1 MTIQESV
8 MRIAGL
14 LLVAGLSACA
24 ASGPPRQ
31 TAAPAHAE
39 HVGRASEPMSPSPF
53 VVPLDEAT
61 LAKLPRESVKA
72 SAHGQNLDCEGV
84 ALASLLRATGA
95 TPADPLRGAQ
105 LARYLLVT
113 ARDDYRAV
121 YSLAELDP
129 SLTDRRVLLVDRCDG
144 KPLGADDGPL
154 RLIAPGDA
162 RPARWV
168 RQVKSLT
175 VVTAP

>member
-1 MTIQESV
+1 MT
-8 MRIAGL
+8 RIAPFL
-14 LLVAGLSACA
+14 LIACLSACA
-24 ASGPPRQ
+24 STGPGRSAEASS
-31 TAAPAHAE
+31 HA
-39 HVGRASEPMSPSPF
+39 GQSLRASEPMSPSPF
-53 VVPLDEAT
+53 VVPLDAET

-72 SAHGQNLDCEGV
+72 SAHGQDLNCEGV
-84 ALASLLRATGA
+84 ALAGLLRATGA
-95 TPADPLRGAQ
+95 MPADPLRGPQ

-144 KPLGADDGPL
+144 KPLEADDGPL
-154 RLIAPGDA
+154 RLIAPSDA

>member
-1 MTIQESV
+1 MT
-8 MRIAGL
+8 RFAPL
-14 LLVAGLSACA
+14 LLIACLSACA
-24 ASGPPRQ
+24 NTGTTRSAEAPSH
-31 TAAPAHAE
+31 AAHSM
-39 HVGRASEPMSPSPF
+39 RASEPMSPSPF

-84 ALASLLRATGA
+84 ALAGLLRATGA
-95 TPADPLRGAQ
+95 MPADPLRGPQ

-144 KPLGADDGPL
+144 KPLDADDGPL
-154 RLIAPGDA
+154 RLIAPSDA

-175 VVTAP
+175 VVAAP

>member
-1 MTIQESV
+1 MTIKLFAIRV
-8 MRIAGL
+8 ACCALAIA
-14 LLVAGLSACA
+14 LSACA
-24 ASGPPRQ
+24 TTASSHRT
-31 TAAPAHAE
+31 TASSDAQRPLH
-39 HVGRASEPMSPSPF
+39 ASEPMSPSPF

-72 SAHGQNLDCEGV
+72 SAHGQDLDCEGV
-84 ALASLLRATGA
+84 ALAGLLRATGA
-95 TPADPLRGAQ
+95 TPADPLRGPQ

-113 ARDDYRAV
+113 ARDGYRAV

-129 SLTDRRVLLVDRCDG
+129 SLTNRRVLLVDRCDG
-144 KPLGADDGPL
+144 KPLAADDGPL

-175 VVTAP
+175 VVAAP

>member
-1 MTIQESV
+1 MT
-8 MRIAGL
+8 RIASL
-14 LLVAGLSACA
+14 LLIACLSACA
-24 ASGPPRQ
+24 STGATRSAETPSH
-31 TAAPAHAE
+31 APHSL
-39 HVGRASEPMSPSPF
+39 RASEPMSPSPF
-53 VVPLDEAT
+53 VVPLDEAM

-84 ALASLLRATGA
+84 SLAGLLRATGA
-95 TPADPLRGAQ
+95 MPADPLRGPQ

-113 ARDDYRAV
+113 ARDDYRAI

-154 RLIAPGDA
+154 RLIAPNDA

>member
-1 MTIQESV
+1 MT
-8 MRIAGL
+8 RIASL
-14 LLVAGLSACA
+14 LLIVCLSACA
-24 ASGPPRQ
+24 STGTTRSAETPSH
-31 TAAPAHAE
+31 APHSL
-39 HVGRASEPMSPSPF
+39 RASEPMSPSPF

-61 LAKLPRESVKA
+61 LTKLPRESVKA
-72 SAHGQNLDCEGV
+72 SAHGQNLDCEGIS
-84 ALASLLRATGA
+84 LAGLLRATGA
-95 TPADPLRGAQ
+95 MPADPLRGPQ

-113 ARDDYRAV
+113 ARDGYRAV

-144 KPLGADDGPL
+144 KPLGTDDGPL

>member
-1 MTIQESV
+1 MT
-8 MRIAGL
+8 RIAPL
-14 LLVAGLSACA
+14 LLIACLSACA
-24 ASGPPRQ
+24 STTPTRSAETPS
-31 TAAPAHAE
+31 HAG
-39 HVGRASEPMSPSPF
+39 HSLRASEPMSPSPF

-84 ALASLLRATGA
+84 ALAGLLRATGA
-95 TPADPLRGAQ
+95 MPAEPLRGPQ
-105 LARYLLVT
+105 LSRYLLVT

-129 SLTDRRVLLVDRCDG
+129 SLTDRRVLLVDRCSG
-144 KPLGADDGPL
+144 KPLDADDGPL
-154 RLIAPGDA
+154 RLIAPSDA